1 MCALKSEC
9 RKQVKFELLASLVRL
24 SARVCVFVYVCALA
38 HGLGVSECEREQAI
52 QHAQKR
58 MDTCGANVC
67 VLSVSFC
74 VCVGCMLSATSG
86 RSVHVHVCVSRV

>member
-1 MCALKSEC
+1 MCALKSE
-9 RKQVKFELLASLVRL
+9 RRNQVKFELLAPLVWL
-24 SARVCVFVYVCALA
+24 SARMRVCVCVCALA

-67 VLSVSFC
+67 V
-74 VCVGCMLSATSG
+74 
-86 RSVHVHVCVSRV
+86 

>member
-86 RSVHVHVCVSRV
+86 RSVHVHVCVCV

>member
-1 MCALKSEC
+1 MCALKSER

-24 SARVCVFVYVCALA
+24 SARVRVCVYVCALA

-67 VLSVSFC
+67 VECEFLCVCWLHAVRHQWPLSLCAC
-74 VCVGCMLSATSG
+74 VCVCE
-86 RSVHVHVCVSRV
+86 